1 MTKKELHERLGEIN
15 MAIMGL
21 EEKKAKL
28 QQEANTIVLKLREPE
43 SGGNK

>member
-21 EEKKAKL
+21 EENKAKL
-28 QQEANTIVLKLREPE
+28 QQEANTIVLKLKEPNPD
-43 SGGNK
+43 GNK